1 MTHTEQ
7 FCREY
12 RAVLDGLELPERVG
26 LVYEPVALLAE
37 RGGRSVWKLR
47 RRCDGAP
54 FVLKAASGEGENLE
68 EEFRLLTRL
77 YPALAGAAPLAADC
91 FAQGERHYLVRS
103 FLPGQTLAQWR
114 EKAGGCTEEQCVS
127 IGRKVCALLERLHAL
142 EPPVIHRDIKPENIV
157 LGEDGAV
164 GLIDFGIAR
173 QYKPERE
180 SDTRLMG
187 SRSTAPPE
195 QYGFAQTDGRAD
207 LYALGATLSWL
218 LTGSY
223 ERDAL
228 EGAPVSRR
236 LRRVLAKAA
245 AFSPADRYPTA
256 AALGRALRGPE
267 RRRGLRIA
275 LAGAACAAL
284 CLGLGGLALS
294 GRQGARAVAFSS
306 ACLEKAVR
314 AELEMP
320 AGEITYADL
329 EGVERLALVG
339 WETFGAETAYD
350 YRLESTLDSVSQ
362 YAAPAGDVSDLTLL
376 SHMPNLKELY
386 LCQQAITD
394 ISPLAGLELE
404 VLALSDNQITDLS
417 PLAGMDSLE
426 ELWLGGNPVT
436 DASPL
441 AGLGR
446 LRLLNLSAGHGEDT
460 GLDSLSFL
468 AELPLDTLS
477 LARRTVS
484 GGDWFPLAALGAL
497 DELFLWSPPAEA
509 LEASAGLDYL
519 AVLELGDAGLEDLTV
534 LAGCPVVDLRI
545 HGGLAGLEGAE
556 NLPSLRNLSVFD
568 CTAADLSPL
577 AGCTGLETFSFSG
590 LDGVED
596 FSVLSTLPRLHGVL
610 VPQARVEDIAADCPG
625 AAFAITGQ

>member
-1 MTHTEQ
+1 MSHTI
-7 FCREY
+7 
-12 RAVLDGLELPERVG
+12 
-26 LVYEPVALLAE
+26 
-37 RGGRSVWKLR
+37 
-47 RRCDGAP
+47 
-54 FVLKAASGEGENLE
+54 
-68 EEFRLLTRL
+68 RL
-77 YPALAGAAPLAADC
+77 G
-91 FAQGERHYLVRS
+91 V
-103 FLPGQTLAQWR
+103 
-114 EKAGGCTEEQCVS
+114 
-127 IGRKVCALLERLHAL
+127 
-142 EPPVIHRDIKPENIV
+142 
-157 LGEDGAV
+157 
-164 GLIDFGIAR
+164 
-173 QYKPERE
+173 
-180 SDTRLMG
+180 
-187 SRSTAPPE
+187 
-195 QYGFAQTDGRAD
+195 
-207 LYALGATLSWL
+207 
-218 LTGSY
+218 
-223 ERDAL
+223 
-228 EGAPVSRR
+228 
-236 LRRVLAKAA
+236 
-245 AFSPADRYPTA
+245 
-256 AALGRALRGPE
+256 
-267 RRRGLRIA
+267 
-275 LAGAACAAL
+275 
-284 CLGLGGLALS
+284 GGLALS
-294 GRQGARAVAFSS
+294 GRQGTRAVAFSS

-314 AELEMP
+314 AELDMP

-362 YAAPAGDVSDLTLL
+362 YAAPAGDVDDLSLL
-376 SHMPNLKELY
+376 AHMPNLEELY
-386 LCQQAITD
+386 LCQQAIAD
-394 ISPLAGLELE
+394 LSPLAGLELE

-426 ELWLGGNPVT
+426 ELWLGENPVT

-446 LRLLNLSAGHGEDT
+446 LRLLNLSAGHGADT

-509 LEASAGLDYL
+509 LEAAAGLDYL
-519 AVLELGDAGLEDLTV
+519 AVLEMGDAGLEDLTV

-596 FSVLSTLPRLHGVL
+596 FSVLSALPRLHGVL

>member
-1 MTHTEQ
+1 MS
-7 FCREY
+7 
-12 RAVLDGLELPERVG
+12 RAEDFRRSYQPVLDGLELPARIA
-26 LVYEPVALLAE
+26 LVYEPVSLLAE
-37 RGGRSVWKLR
+37 HGGRSVWKLR

-54 FVLKAASGEGENLE
+54 FVLKAASGEGEALE

-91 FAQGERHYLVRS
+91 FVQGERTYLVRS
-103 FLPGQTLAQWR
+103 YLPGQTLEQWR
-114 EKAGGCTEEQCVS
+114 EKTGECTGEQCAS
-127 IGRKVCALLERLHAL
+127 IGRRVCTLLERLHAL
-142 EPPVIHRDIKPENIV
+142 EPPIIHRDIKPENIV

-164 GLIDFGIAR
+164 GIIDFGIAR
-173 QYKPERE
+173 QYKQEQHT
-180 SDTRLMG
+180 DTRLMG

-207 LYALGATLSWL
+207 LYALGITLIWL

-228 EGAPVSRR
+228 ERAAVSRR
-236 LRRVLAKAA
+236 LKRVLARAT

-267 RRRGLRIA
+267 RRRGLRPT
-275 LAGAACAAL
+275 LAGAAGIAL
-284 CLGLGGLALS
+284 CFGAVGLTLA
-294 GRQGARAVAFSS
+294 GRQGARAVEFSS
-306 ACLEKAVR
+306 ACLEEAVR
-314 AELEMP
+314 AELDMP
-320 AGEITYADL
+320 AGAITYADL
-329 EGVERLALVG
+329 EEVERLALVG
-339 WETFGAETAYD
+339 WETFGTETAYN

-362 YAAPAGDVSDLTLL
+362 YAAPAGDVSELSLL

-386 LCQQAITD
+386 LCQQSITD

-426 ELWLGGNPVT
+426 ELWLGGNPVA

-441 AGLGR
+441 AGLER
-446 LRLLNLSAGHGEDT
+446 LRLLNLSAGHGGDT
-460 GLDSLSFL
+460 GLDSLAFL
-468 AELPLDTLS
+468 KELSPDTLS

-484 GGDWFPLAALGAL
+484 DGDWSPLMALGAV

-509 LEASAGLDYL
+509 LEASAGLSYL
-519 AVLELGDAGLEDLTV
+519 AVLELGDAGLEDLTA
-534 LAGCPVVDLRI
+534 LAGCPVIDLRI
-545 HGGLAGLEGAE
+545 YGGMAGLEGAE
-556 NLPSLRNLSVFD
+556 SLPSLRNLNVFD
-568 CTAADLSPL
+568 CTADDLSPL
-577 AGCTGLETFSFSG
+577 AACTRLETFSFSG

-596 FSVLSTLPRLHGVL
+596 FSVLNTLPRLHGVL
-610 VPQARVEDIAADCPG
+610 VPQVRVDDIAADCPG